1 VNNNIIVG
9 LMTIFIVF
17 TLFFCKEEEKKK
29 DDKNY
34 KLQVKNQMK
43 KGFKRK

>member
-1 VNNNIIVG
+1 
-9 LMTIFIVF
+9 MTIFIVF
-17 TLFFCKEEEKKK
+17 TLFFCKEEKKK